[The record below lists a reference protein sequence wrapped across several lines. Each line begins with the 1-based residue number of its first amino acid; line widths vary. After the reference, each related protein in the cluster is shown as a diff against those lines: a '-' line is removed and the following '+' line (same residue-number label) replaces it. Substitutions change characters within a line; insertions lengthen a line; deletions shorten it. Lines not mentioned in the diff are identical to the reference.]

1 MDQRGGIAVS
11 GTVVLSSSVREVAAA
26 ETCERAWP
34 VARRLGVTRVAETTW
49 LDRVGIPVFSAVR
62 PDAALV
68 VVTAGKGRHP
78 HEARA
83 GALLEAVEQAVAEF
97 CAPATPLRWASPRT
111 IAAEG
116 GVKLGAWCP
125 RLETPVGVDEP
136 LAWITVTSASG
147 QGEVTAPAELV
158 LTPCPKEATSGLFG
172 STTTGLASGN
182 TRAEAV
188 LHGLC
193 EVLERDLTSLMSL
206 ADTTRLIPADSL
218 PPGPAQLYDQIRRAG
233 LGVWLRWL
241 PAYGGHYMA
250 CLIDDP
256 DRAHPLYCNGGY
268 GFHPIP
274 EIAAVRALS
283 EAAQSRLTYIQG
295 SRHDLTD
302 SYATYQAM
310 TVGQRADCRARLLE
324 RYARPEPTASFPIPD
339 AFALLGRSPQELLE
353 LLLTTTEAAGLGP
366 VGIHDFA
373 PLADPFH
380 VVRVVVAHAEHFTP
394 LTRRFG
400 SRLAEHAR
408 RHR

>member
-1 MDQRGGIAVS
+1 MS
-11 GTVVLSSSVREVAAA
+11 GTVVLSSSVRETAAA

-68 VVTAGKGRHP
+68 VVTAGKGRYP

-97 CAPATPLRWASPRT
+97 CAPSTPLRWASPRT
-111 IAAEG
+111 IAAED
-116 GVKLGAWCP
+116 GVKLGTWCP
-125 RLETPVGVDEP
+125 RLDPPVDVDEP
-136 LAWITVTSASG
+136 LAWITVTSAGG
-147 QGEVTAPAELV
+147 QREFTAPAELV
-158 LTPCPKEATSGLFG
+158 LTPCPPEVTSGRFG

-182 TRAEAV
+182 TRSEAV

-193 EVLERDLTSLMSL
+193 EVLERDLTSLMSV
-206 ADTTRLIPADSL
+206 ADTTRLISADSL
-218 PPGPAQLYDQIRRAG
+218 PPGPAELYDRIRRAG

-256 DRAHPLYCNGGY
+256 DRSHPLYCNGGY
-268 GFHPIP
+268 GFHPVP

-310 TVGQRADCRARLLE
+310 TAGEQARCRAQLLE
-324 RYARPEPTASFPIPD
+324 RYARPEATASFPAPD
-339 AFALLGRSPQELLE
+339 AALVGRSPQELLE
-353 LLLTTTEAAGLGP
+353 HLLATTEAAGLGP
-366 VGIHDFA
+366 VGVHGFA

-380 VVRVVVAHAEHFTP
+380 VVRVVVAYAEHFTP

-400 SRLAEHAR
+400 RRLAEHAR
-408 RHR
+408 SHR

>member
-1 MDQRGGIAVS
+1 MEQRGGIAVS

-68 VVTAGKGRHP
+68 VVTAGKGRYP

-97 CAPATPLRWASPRT
+97 CAPSTPLRWASPRT
-111 IAAEG
+111 IAAED

-125 RLETPVGVDEP
+125 RLDPPVDVDEP
-136 LAWITVTSASG
+136 LAWITVPSADG
-147 QGEVTAPAELV
+147 QREFTAPAELV
-158 LTPCPKEATSGLFG
+158 LTPCPSVAGGRFG

-182 TRAEAV
+182 TRSEAV

-193 EVLERDLTSLMSL
+193 EVLERDVTSLMSV
-206 ADTTRLIPADSL
+206 ADTTRLIAADSL
-218 PPGPAQLYDQIRRAG
+218 PPGPSQLYGQIRRAG

-241 PAYGGHYMA
+241 PAYDGHYMT
-250 CLIDDP
+250 CLVDDP

-268 GFHPIP
+268 GFHPVP

-310 TVGQRADCRARLLE
+310 TAGERARCRAQLLK
-324 RYARPEPTASFPIPD
+324 RYARPEPTASFPTPD
-339 AFALLGRSPQELLE
+339 ATLVGRSPQELLE
-353 LLLTTTEAAGLGP
+353 HLLATTEAAGLGP
-366 VGIHDFA
+366 VGVHDFA

-400 SRLAEHAR
+400 RRLAEHAR
-408 RHR
+408 KHR

>member
-1 MDQRGGIAVS
+1 MS
-11 GTVVLSSSVREVAAA
+11 GTVVLSSSVREAAA
-26 ETCERAWP
+26 ADTCERAWP

-68 VVTAGKGRHP
+68 VVTAGKGRYP

-97 CAPATPLRWASPRT
+97 CAPSTPLRWASPRT
-111 IAAEG
+111 IAAED

-125 RLETPVGVDEP
+125 RLDPPVDVDEP
-136 LAWITVTSASG
+136 LAWITVKRADG
-147 QGEVTAPAELV
+147 QQEFTAPAELV
-158 LTPCPKEATSGLFG
+158 LTPCPPQATSGRFG

-182 TRAEAV
+182 TRSEAV

-193 EVLERDLTSLMSL
+193 EVLERDLTSLMSV
-206 ADTTRLIPADSL
+206 ADTTRLIDADSL
-218 PPGPAQLYDQIRRAG
+218 PPAPAELYGRIRRAG
-233 LGVWLRWL
+233 LGVWLRWF

-268 GFHPIP
+268 GFHLVP

-295 SRHDLTD
+295 SRDDLTD
-302 SYATYQAM
+302 SYVTYQAM
-310 TVGQRADCRARLLE
+310 TVGERARCRAQLLE
-324 RYARPEPTASFPIPD
+324 RYARPEPTVSFPAPD
-339 AFALLGRSPQELLE
+339 AALVGRSPQELLE
-353 LLLTTTEAAGLGP
+353 HLLATTEAAGLGP
-366 VGIHDFA
+366 VGVHDFA

-380 VVRVVVAHAEHFTP
+380 VVRIVVAYAEHFTP

-400 SRLAEHAR
+400 RRLAEHAK

>member
-1 MDQRGGIAVS
+1 MEQRGSLAVS
-11 GTVVLSSSVREVAAA
+11 GTVVLSSSVRETAAA

-68 VVTAGKGRHP
+68 VVTAGKGRYP

-97 CAPATPLRWASPRT
+97 CAPSTPLRWASPRT
-111 IAAEG
+111 IAAED

-125 RLETPVGVDEP
+125 RLDPPVDVDAP
-136 LAWITVTSASG
+136 LAWITVTSAGG
-147 QGEVTAPAELV
+147 QREFTAPAELV
-158 LTPCPKEATSGLFG
+158 LTPCPPEAGGRFG

-193 EVLERDLTSLMSL
+193 EVLERDLTSLMSV
-206 ADTTRLIPADSL
+206 ADTTRLIAKDSL
-218 PPGPAQLYDQIRRAG
+218 PPGPAELYDRIRRAG

-241 PAYGGHYMA
+241 PAYGGHYMT

-268 GFHPIP
+268 GFHPVP

-310 TVGQRADCRARLLE
+310 TAGERANCRVQLLE
-324 RYARPEPTASFPIPD
+324 RYADPEPTSSFPAPD
-339 AFALLGRSPQELLE
+339 AALVCRSPQELLDY
-353 LLLTTTEAAGLGP
+353 LLATTEAAGLGP
-366 VGIHDFA
+366 VGVHDFA

-380 VVRVVVAHAEHFTP
+380 VVRVVVAYAEHFTP

-400 SRLAEHAR
+400 RRLAEHAR
-408 RHR
+408 SHR